1 MRSPAALFVDSKKE
15 LGTVKED
22 YYELLGVNKN
32 ATDDEIKSAFRKLA
46 KQYHPDL
53 HTGDKEEAEAKFK
66 KINEAYEVLSDKEK
80 RAKYDQFG
88 HAAFDPTAG
97 AGGYGSY
104 SGAGF
109 GDFSDI
115 FDTMFGGFGGFNRQQ
130 TRNGPVRGN
139 DLKYNLT
146 ITFEEAAFGTKK
158 EILVPREENCSA
170 CGGTGAKPGSTPTN
184 CSACGGTGQVR
195 VQQNTVF
202 GSFSTVRTCEA
213 CNGTGK
219 IISDPCPTCKGRGRI
234 NKSNRISINIP
245 AGINN
250 GQTLTM
256 RGEGEDGLRGGPRG
270 DLYIGITVKPHKLF
284 TRKGYDLYLDINIPM
299 TIAALGGEIQV
310 ATLKGSVKYNVPQG
324 TQPGTTFRLKE
335 QGVPR
340 LNSSGRGDLLVR
352 VNVQIPKRLNDEQR
366 ELVEKLAESL
376 GDKDSDA
383 PKPMKRTI
391 IDRMKDKFN

>member
-1 MRSPAALFVDSKKE
+1 M
-15 LGTVKED
+15 KED

-299 TIAALGGEIQV
+299 TIAALGG
-310 ATLKGSVKYNVPQG
+310 
-324 TQPGTTFRLKE
+324 
-335 QGVPR
+335 
-340 LNSSGRGDLLVR
+340 
-352 VNVQIPKRLNDEQR
+352 VNVQIPQRLNDEQH